1 MQNKFKDYIEELQ
14 SLDMSNFPEVLER
27 YSQAKFHI
35 KKIDEFL
42 EEMKYIILNEM
53 ESKNQREIP
62 ILDDEG
68 EKLAGFYITE
78 RKSWEYPETV
88 TKLETELK
96 KEKKI
101 SELEGSAICTISK
114 SLTYR

>member
-1 MQNKFKDYIEELQ
+1 MQNKFKDYVEELQ
-14 SLDMSNFPEVLER
+14 KVDMSNFSQVLEF

-42 EEMKYIILNEM
+42 DEMKEIILNEM

-62 ILDDEG
+62 ITNEEG

-88 TKLETELK
+88 TKLEAELK

-101 SELEGSAICTISK
+101 SELEGSATCTITK